1 MKKTTLSVLLA
12 MALPVPMIMGAAPL
26 EPRPVQ
32 HLTILHTTDLHG
44 QLEPHLEYEWPD
56 GPQAA
61 PRAWRAG
68 GLAHLKTLFDR
79 VRAEQP
85 GRTLIVDTGDTFQG
99 SAIAALSEGKA
110 IPPLMNM
117 LGYDVMLPGNW
128 EVVYGPDALITLM
141 KQYAAPTVASNLFEE
156 SSGRPVFPPY
166 VVKTVNGVR
175 IGVLG
180 YTDHFVKTRQSP
192 AYSAGLRYTEPAAT
206 VEADVKRLR
215 EREKVDVVLALGH
228 LGLAQQV
235 WLADQPEAR
244 GIDFLLGGDT
254 HERLRQPV
262 AMRHT
267 QVTEP
272 GAFGS
277 FVGRL
282 DLEVDNGRV
291 VKSSYQLV
299 PVDADAL
306 PADPAVA
313 AAIERARAPYRQQM
327 SRVIGRLAVPVA
339 RYSVVESPFD
349 NMVADAVREATGV
362 DFAVSNGFRFG
373 APKPAGDFTVADL
386 YDYLPVNSQ
395 LKTGEVT
402 GRQVRDWLEGELENV
417 FAVDATQRFGGW
429 VVRPSGLTFT
439 FDSRRAKGDRLIEVR
454 IGGKPLEAERTYT
467 MAACEREGDAPDTL
481 CRLRGAENTRVLPT
495 TIHQAMADFFDR
507 HSPVTPRLEQRVKA
521 VDLPPVLRTQGGAP
535 GYDFW

>member
-1 MKKTTLSVLLA
+1 MKKHTCLLA
-12 MALPVPMIMGAAPL
+12 SLALAPIMVPSALA
-26 EPRPVQ
+26 EPTPVQ

-44 QLEPHLEYEWPD
+44 QLEPHLEYEWPN

-68 GLAHLKTLFDR
+68 GLAHLKTLFDNI
-79 VRAEQP
+79 RAEQP

-128 EVVYGPDALITLM
+128 EVVYGPNALISLM
-141 KQYAAPTVASNLFEE
+141 KQYEAPTVTSNMFEE
-156 SSGRPVFPPY
+156 KSGKPVFPPY

-175 IGVLG
+175 IGILG

-192 AYSAGLRYTEPAAT
+192 AYSEGLRYTEPVAT

-215 EREKVDVVLALGH
+215 EQERVDVVLALGH

-235 WLADQPEAR
+235 WLADQPAAR

-254 HERLRQPV
+254 HERVRTPV
-262 AMRHT
+262 PMRHT

-277 FVGRL
+277 YVGRL
-282 DLEVDNGRV
+282 DLEVKDGRV
-291 VKSSYQLV
+291 VSSSYQLV
-299 PVDADAL
+299 PVEADKL
-306 PADPAVA
+306 PADPQVA
-313 AAIERARAPYRQQM
+313 AAIEQAKAPYRKRM
-327 SRVIGRLAVPVA
+327 SQVLGRLAAPVA
-339 RYSVVESPFD
+339 RYSVIESPFD

-373 APKPAGDFTVADL
+373 APKPAGDFTYADL
-386 YDYLPVNSQ
+386 YDYLPVDSQ

-402 GRQVRDWLEGELENV
+402 GTQVRDWLEAELENV
-417 FAVDATQRFGGW
+417 FAVDATKRFGGW
-429 VVRPSGLTFT
+429 LVRPSGLTFT
-439 FDSRRAKGDRLIEVR
+439 FDSRKPKGQRLLEVN
-454 IGGKPLEAERTYT
+454 IGGKPLAADRTYT

-481 CRLRGAENTRVLPT
+481 CRLRGAKATRVHQT
-495 TIHQAMADFFDR
+495 TIHQAMAAYFQK
-507 HSPVTPRLEQRVKA
+507 HSPITPRLEQRAKA
-521 VDLPPVLRTQGGAP
+521 VDLPSVLRTQGGAP